1 MKLYG
6 FIKQKNKSLLSA
18 FVVLYSIALILLLL
32 SNYNYVWTQPEEF
45 NWREY
50 ILADGTEIRLHD
62 LYKIFD
68 WQTFEYEART
78 TRPLSSMAEIIDTKF
93 RVWLWKYIIPHPSL
107 SITWV
112 LLLLISP
119 LVFYKVLRNIGIEKT
134 LSIVISCLY
143 VTNPATLSLAVVNF
157 RPSKPVANFAILL
170 CLYIAS
176 SINKRTIDPR
186 STNRRLI
193 NPLNNY
199 YILCVVMLISFFFDE
214 TALISY
220 VAVPLFFPKV
230 VFVNVKRIM
239 AFIIIPIITCCCIYK
254 LFPFLGK
261 LAGYSGNSI
270 ASITEHHTIINN
282 STGSIIDK
290 VGGLFTTGWRL
301 VTADIFTNV
310 KIFLSDSFGLVNPSL
325 SPSYLYKFLWA
336 ATVLLLALIAMS
348 IGIKFF
354 RYIRNSRINFKS
366 NHYTIGSASVVALV
380 LVTVFANLLLHL
392 VDNHIWGLHW
402 LSTFWAIFYF
412 ISVAIILNKINLNY
426 LLMFIA
432 SIFIISTS
440 YYNFLY
446 VNNSFKKFFYYR
458 TIDIKDIWTHRVNR
472 FQVAIDKN
480 TENYKLTK
488 YIWKEHNNISIIQ
501 HIPTEL
507 YYLVH
512 DLRLVTPGKSYAQRW
527 SVFDG
532 HVNTFS
538 LIRSSCTGNNY
549 FTVLPER

>member
-1 MKLYG
+1 
-6 FIKQKNKSLLSA
+6 
-18 FVVLYSIALILLLL
+18 
-32 SNYNYVWTQPEEF
+32 
-45 NWREY
+45 
-50 ILADGTEIRLHD
+50 
-62 LYKIFD
+62 
-68 WQTFEYEART
+68 
-78 TRPLSSMAEIIDTKF
+78 
-93 RVWLWKYIIPHPSL
+93 
-107 SITWV
+107 
-112 LLLLISP
+112 
-119 LVFYKVLRNIGIEKT
+119 
-134 LSIVISCLY
+134 
-143 VTNPATLSLAVVNF
+143 
-157 RPSKPVANFAILL
+157 
-170 CLYIAS
+170 
-176 SINKRTIDPR
+176 
-186 STNRRLI
+186 
-193 NPLNNY
+193 
-199 YILCVVMLISFFFDE
+199 
-214 TALISY
+214 
-220 VAVPLFFPKV
+220 
-230 VFVNVKRIM
+230 
-239 AFIIIPIITCCCIYK
+239 
-254 LFPFLGK
+254 
-261 LAGYSGNSI
+261 
-270 ASITEHHTIINN
+270 
-282 STGSIIDK
+282 
-290 VGGLFTTGWRL
+290 
-301 VTADIFTNV
+301 
-310 KIFLSDSFGLVNPSL
+310 LSDSFGLVNPSL